1 MPRQARVSR
10 KKKQSP
16 TQQETFRFEPKIEP
30 AARPVDYNTRVVA
43 KNTQGGWAEGLLG
56 ILNLSGDVVK
66 EGARYKKNVVE
77 PAQEEAGRIAAAKGE
92 TLNEDAA
99 EAYVRGYE
107 EMKGAGEGYMEL
119 ERLLMDHSN
128 QNAGAT
134 LEEFLVTQDQAIKGY
149 MAGRT
154 ENFIRG
160 ILPGAL
166 SLQKEYQG
174 QFLQKQQAE
183 FELKKLT
190 DYRSLVDANISKI
203 LKAKPEDTSKALREE
218 LNHLHANGKN
228 FNLTKQQ
235 ISNQMVSLMADRA
248 FDSADPELM
257 KFATEPGPDGIRLID
272 NPKLADKVRSAIMNA
287 SNEQTRRFNHALKL
301 QEKAIKDA
309 KADIATDIADLT
321 TIAGDPTV
329 EPEKREQAIKMA
341 IERINMYSDA
351 SRNKAGIELS
361 REELDHAR
369 KEIQDIYGPDGIFAA
384 EDNAD
389 VLTDALLIAQEDPA
403 QLTPAVLETLKP
415 HLTRSGYESVRK
427 EMASTYKRR
436 KTAAHKETPD
446 EKYYKQEKKSAQ
458 GRMNAKSPFGHPLF
472 DNGDEREREF
482 NRRLER
488 EIRMFTSKGNFPNP
502 DDIDAMIDKVE
513 KHVDTK
519 HPVRGAN
526 LKTTKAVAEAGN
538 GYTPGINI
546 EPKETRNKN
555 LMSDLDAL
563 DEQVNEPLWS
573 EKDLENA
580 D

>member
-1 MPRQARVSR
+1 MPRQSKVSR
-10 KKKQSP
+10 RKKVTP
-16 TQQETFRFEPKIEP
+16 TQQDTFRFEPQIKP
-30 AARPVDYNTRVVA
+30 AARPLDYNTSVRPQ
-43 KNTQGGWAEGLLG
+43 NTEGGWSEGLLG
-56 ILNLSGDVVK
+56 ILSLADNIV
-66 EGARYKKNVVE
+66 EQGAKYKKNVVD

-92 TLNEDAA
+92 KLNDDAA

-107 EMKGAGEGYMEL
+107 EMKGAGEGYTEL
-119 ERLLMDHSN
+119 ERALLDHSN
-128 QNAGAT
+128 ENAGAT
-134 LEEFLVTQDQAIKGY
+134 LPEFLASQDAVIKQF

-154 ENFIRG
+154 DNYIRG
-160 ILPGAL
+160 ILPGAI

-174 QFLQKQQAE
+174 QFVRQQQAE

-203 LKAKPEDTSKALREE
+203 LKAKPENTSKALREE
-218 LNHLHANGKN
+218 LNHLHSNGKN
-228 FNLTKQQ
+228 FNLNKQQ

-248 FDSADPELM
+248 FDSANPELM

-301 QEKAIKDA
+301 QEKAVNDA

-329 EPEKREQAIKMA
+329 DPAKREEAVKMA

-361 REELDHAR
+361 RVEIEHAR
-369 KEIQDIYGPDGIFAA
+369 KEVQDIFGPDGIYAA
-384 EDNAD
+384 VDNAD
-389 VLTDALLIAQEDPA
+389 VLTAALLTAQESPA
-403 QLTPAVLETLKP
+403 ELTPAVLETLKG
-415 HLTRSGYESVRK
+415 HVTRSGYESIRK
-427 EMASTYKRR
+427 EMAATAQRR

-458 GRMNAKSPFGHPLF
+458 GRMNMKSPFGHPLF

-488 EIRMFTSKGNFPNP
+488 EIRMFTSKGSFPNP

-519 HPVRGAN
+519 HPVRGSH
-526 LKTTKAVAEAGN
+526 LKTTKNVAESGD
-538 GYTPGINI
+538 GYTPGINV

-555 LMSDLDAL
+555 LMTDLDTL
-563 DEQVNEPLWS
+563 DTQSKEPLYS
-573 EKDLENA
+573 KEDLENS